1 MITRRQILGA
11 GAFAALGIAGEAGR
25 PASTADER
33 TDVTF
38 LVINDVH
45 ACRIGDALS
54 PGCATEGKTDASLLK
69 HVAALNNVHTLRW
82 PTEIDGRQT
91 GLTGGGEPITSPRG
105 VVACGDITDDGGG
118 QTALLRE
125 GAQLRQFAQ
134 RYEEGP
140 GPGRVKYPVY
150 VGLGNHDLDQDGK
163 PPEVNW
169 YRDELRDYVRMNHKP
184 SVFFRAPYPADNY
197 DEASDSYSWNWEKL
211 HLVQLQRFAGD
222 TVKGAASGLPWL
234 KHDLETYAA
243 DGRPVVLFQH
253 YGWDTFSRERW
264 DPANRQFDETGSGA
278 PHWWSDAERQA
289 FRDVIAGYNVVALF
303 HGHEHD
309 TPMIYQAD
317 GLDIVKPTA
326 AYKGGFGIVRIT
338 DRFMD
343 VVLAEA
349 SDDKGGIRFLAAHGK
364 PLG

>member
-1 MITRRQILGA
+1 MITRRQVLGA
-11 GAFAALGIAGEAGR
+11 GACAALGMAGAKGR
-25 PASTADER
+25 SAMAAAAH

-54 PGCATEGKTDASLLK
+54 PGCASEGKTDANLLK
-69 HVAALNNVHTLRW
+69 HVAAVNNVDAFRW

-91 GLTGGGEPITSPRG
+91 GLIGAGQRIAKPRAI
-105 VVACGDITDDGGG
+105 VACGDLTDDGGG

-150 VGLGNHDLDQDGK
+150 VGLGNHDLDQDGN
-163 PPEVNW
+163 PPEVDW
-169 YRDELRDYVRMNHKP
+169 YREELRDYVRMNHKP
-184 SVFFRAPYPADNY
+184 SVFFQAPYPADNY
-197 DEASDSYSWNWEKL
+197 DEASDSYSWNWDKL
-211 HLVQLQRFAGD
+211 HLIQLQRFAGD
-222 TVKGAASGLPWL
+222 TGKGAASGLPWL
-234 KHDLETYAA
+234 KRDLETFAA

-264 DPANRQFDETGSGA
+264 DPANRQYDDTGSGA
-278 PHWWSDAERQA
+278 PHWWSDEERKA
-289 FRDVIAGYNVVALF
+289 FTDAISGYNIVAVC

-326 AYKGGFGIVRIT
+326 AYKGGFGIVRVT
-338 DRFMD
+338 ERFMD

-349 SDDKGGIRFLAAHGK
+349 SDDKGGVKFLAAHSK